1 MPSTLKAVLETSRLH
16 PSEERRLHYYAKGDA
31 IPTVNQG
38 IWQVCNG
45 TVQLSTLYPNGE
57 EGLLGWVGPSMCFSL
72 WLTGLQTYQAKA
84 LSDVYLIWF
93 SIREVEGSADLA
105 RQILPQLS
113 RRLRQTEAMLA
124 IAGLRRVEDRL
135 HQLLLLLAQEMGQ
148 PEARGTRI
156 GVRLTHQDI
165 AGAIN
170 TSRVTV
176 TRMLGK
182 LRSCDAIAID
192 SKRHMIL
199 KDGYWSKA
207 NYGSVLRSV

>member
-1 MPSTLKAVLETSRLH
+1 MFKKT
-16 PSEERRLHYYAKGDA
+16 HYYAKGET
-31 IPTVNQG
+31 IPTVSQG

-45 TVQLSTLYPNGE
+45 MVQLSTLYTNGE

-72 WLTGLQTYQAKA
+72 WLSGLQIYQAKA
-84 LSDVYLIWF
+84 LSDVSLIWF
-93 SIREVEGSADLA
+93 SIPEVEGSPELA
-105 RQILPQLS
+105 REILPQLS

-135 HQLLLLLAQEMGQ
+135 QQLLLLLAREIGQ

-156 GVRLTHQDI
+156 AVRLTHQDL

-182 LRSCDAIAID
+182 LRSSGAIAVD
-192 SKRHMIL
+192 KRQMIL
-199 KDGYWSKA
+199 KDGYWSRA
-207 NYGSVLRSV
+207 NDDSVLRSA